1 MRESLVEE
9 LNDLIRRNSSAFNP
23 AGSVKD
29 NDLVYS
35 ADSGQGVIV
44 RNLVDGIQNATD
56 EKTDVYAPGKEPL
69 AFNYGGLPAT
79 LIHNNL
85 ISPNKVYPAN
95 DPNNGL
101 NKPKSNTAGGDWN
114 LPTLVAVKSVNSVI
128 PAFTSARTNKE
139 WKNGVFYPHDSN
151 SVDQRAF
158 PYWDTQPTKN
168 DPEPSGFKAPRAFY
182 KRRSDK
188 KSWFWTD
195 DPLILPEKKYWQN
208 GAGSLGLALG
218 NPHYIN
224 SLLDKTNL
232 GGTIQAAIGAG
243 FHTNRNY
250 YDINNGTQQS
260 WSAGK
265 GDLIDTIRKSG
276 TDGLWDPGSW
286 DPKKNK
292 LLGNKYLGQVN
303 TFWRKGQG
311 VSRWQDFNVV
321 LKNYINATFGR
332 KSTTLISDQGWIDI
346 LIPWVTN
353 PTDLINLSNRLYLDS
368 KAGKLLSPGWEDRY
382 YWGWNEIPTK
392 FSSWNTRTDLTAFA
406 FMLPYEI
413 GDLPGSASNVNKL
426 NASNAAWR
434 GQIAKQIGNYFKL
447 KDSKGNPLLKVGDRI
462 VFGLT
467 TKDQYGYK
475 TNFVNLETFKFKV
488 GAHEY
493 SITSQGV
500 LSKVGSTLDSA
511 LSSHEVEFRQ
521 TDNIGENK
529 LGSVVFKFNV
539 NQYIGDNVKVKYV
552 DKALKNVVADYNNI
566 GGLYRVVDD
575 SGAVLDV
582 YDLNKNNDTND
593 TILPGEDGYYF
604 SALSQWEYLT
614 GIKSG
619 SGKVYDSITGTTSG
633 EMHFS
638 SNQLYAPFLIA
649 NGGKLLSKNQEM
661 YDIFDELIN
670 VNPNNT
676 RGKLNSKNIAT
687 YFSFKEA
694 NPDSLDHVTLR
705 SDGSIAFEDLDR
717 LGWSDDDFTDA
728 IFKFEIVV

>member
-1 MRESLVEE
+1 
-9 LNDLIRRNSSAFNP
+9 
-23 AGSVKD
+23 
-29 NDLVYS
+29 
-35 ADSGQGVIV
+35 
-44 RNLVDGIQNATD
+44 
-56 EKTDVYAPGKEPL
+56 
-69 AFNYGGLPAT
+69 
-79 LIHNNL
+79 
-85 ISPNKVYPAN
+85 
-95 DPNNGL
+95 
-101 NKPKSNTAGGDWN
+101 
-114 LPTLVAVKSVNSVI
+114 
-128 PAFTSARTNKE
+128 
-139 WKNGVFYPHDSN
+139 
-151 SVDQRAF
+151 
-158 PYWDTQPTKN
+158 
-168 DPEPSGFKAPRAFY
+168 
-182 KRRSDK
+182 
-188 KSWFWTD
+188 
-195 DPLILPEKKYWQN
+195 
-208 GAGSLGLALG
+208 
-218 NPHYIN
+218 
-224 SLLDKTNL
+224 
-232 GGTIQAAIGAG
+232 
-243 FHTNRNY
+243 
-250 YDINNGTQQS
+250 
-260 WSAGK
+260 
-265 GDLIDTIRKSG
+265 
-276 TDGLWDPGSW
+276 
-286 DPKKNK
+286 
-292 LLGNKYLGQVN
+292 
-303 TFWRKGQG
+303 
-311 VSRWQDFNVV
+311 
-321 LKNYINATFGR
+321 
-332 KSTTLISDQGWIDI
+332 
-346 LIPWVTN
+346 
-353 PTDLINLSNRLYLDS
+353 
-368 KAGKLLSPGWEDRY
+368 
-382 YWGWNEIPTK
+382 
-392 FSSWNTRTDLTAFA
+392 
-406 FMLPYEI
+406 MLPYEI

-521 TDNIGENK
+521 TDTIGENK

>member
-1 MRESLVEE
+1 MTESLVQK
-9 LNDLIRRNSSAFNP
+9 LNALIKRNSSTFNP
-23 AGSVKD
+23 TGSIKD

-35 ADSGQGVIV
+35 SASGEGVIA
-44 RNLVDGIQNATD
+44 RNLVDGIQDRTGSKTD
-56 EKTDVYAPGKEPL
+56 KKLDVYAPGKEPL

-85 ISPNKVYPAN
+85 ITPNKVYPAN
-95 DPNNGL
+95 DPKNGL
-101 NKPKSNTAGGDWN
+101 NKPTSNKAGGDWN
-114 LPTLVAVKSVNSVI
+114 LPTLVAIKSVNSVI
-128 PAFTSARTNKE
+128 PTFTSSRTNKA
-139 WKNGVFYPHDSN
+139 WINGVFYPHDSN

-182 KRRSDK
+182 KRSSDK
-188 KSWFWTD
+188 KSWSWIN
-195 DPLILPEKKYWQN
+195 DPLIIPANKYWQN
-208 GAGSLGLALG
+208 GAGSLGLTLG
-218 NPHYIN
+218 NPQYVN

-232 GGTIQAAIGAG
+232 GGTVQAAIGAG
-243 FHTNRNY
+243 FHTNKNY
-250 YDINNGTQQS
+250 YDISNGAQQS

-265 GDLIDTIRKSG
+265 GDLIDTVRKNG
-276 TDGLWDPGSW
+276 KDGLWDP
-286 DPKKNK
+286 KN
-292 LLGNKYLGQVN
+292 NKYLGQVN
-303 TFWRKGQG
+303 TWWKTGQG

-332 KSTTLISDQGWIDI
+332 KSTSLISNQGWIDI

-353 PTDLINLSNRLYLDS
+353 PTDLINLTNRLYLDS

-413 GDLPGSASNVNKL
+413 GDLSGSASNVDKL
-426 NASNAAWR
+426 NASNTAWR
-434 GQIAKQIGNYFKL
+434 GQIAKQIGLYFKL

-467 TKDQYGYK
+467 EKDKFGYK
-475 TNFVNLETFKFKV
+475 TNFVNLKSFKFKV

-493 SITSQGV
+493 SISSQGV
-500 LSKVGSTLDSA
+500 LSKVGSSFDSVS
-511 LSSHEVEFRQ
+511 SSHEVEFRQ
-521 TDNIGENK
+521 TDTIGENK

-552 DKALKNVVADYNNI
+552 DKALKNAVADYNNV

-582 YDLNKNNDTND
+582 YDLNKNSDTND
-593 TILPGEDGYYF
+593 TIMPGEDGYYI

-619 SGKVYDSITGTTSG
+619 SKKIYDSITGTTTG
-633 EMHFS
+633 EMHLS
-638 SNQLYAPFLIA
+638 HDQLYAPFLIA
-649 NGGKLLSKNQEM
+649 NGGKLISEDESM
-661 YDIFDELIN
+661 YDIFDDLISA
-670 VNPNNT
+670 NPDNK
-676 RGKLNSKNIAT
+676 RGKFNKQNIAT
-687 YFSFKEA
+687 YFSFKDA
-694 NPDSLDHVTLR
+694 NPDSLDHVMQR
-705 SDGSIAFEDLDR
+705 SDGSIGFEDLDR
-717 LGWSDDDFTDA
+717 LGKSDDDFTDA
-728 IFKFEIVV
+728 IFKFDIIA